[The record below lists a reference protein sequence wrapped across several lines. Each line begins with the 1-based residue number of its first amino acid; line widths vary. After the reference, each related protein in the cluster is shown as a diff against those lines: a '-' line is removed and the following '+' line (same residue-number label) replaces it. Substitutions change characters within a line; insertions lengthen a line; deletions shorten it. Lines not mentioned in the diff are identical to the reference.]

1 MSTGI
6 LQELSERFKGRLSN
20 CRLYDAN
27 VCAFRTAPER
37 PWELIPVSGAPFSRK
52 LRSRYRGRE
61 LSMFANDTYL
71 NGTIKGEFASRP
83 FSVNAKLR
91 TGFRSEYAADARI
104 NGARYPVYSET
115 SHLSPEQE
123 SLLDTPEGR
132 SLIEGS
138 NLGEGESLYFTKGE
152 MGFYLKQPTA
162 ERASLV
168 VDRMVDLAALFETPK
183 KALDLDLLPAQFH
196 PLIPLIRKWAAADDS
211 DRSDLL
217 DTTEP
222 PVLRA
227 LINEVDPYR
236 SAIDS
241 YFDSFRGRHPTE
253 AAAALGRLAE
263 FAVEARRR
271 LSSA

>member
-1 MSTGI
+1 MSTDI
-6 LQELSERFKGRLSN
+6 LRELCERFKGRLSN

-27 VCAFRTAPER
+27 VGAFRAAPER

-71 NGTIKGEFASRP
+71 NGTINGEFASRP

-91 TGFRSEYAADARI
+91 AGFRSEYAADARI
-104 NGARYPVYSET
+104 NGAQYPIFSET
-115 SHLSPEQE
+115 GRLSPDQE
-123 SLLDTPEGR
+123 SLLDRPEGR

-138 NLGEGESLYFTKGE
+138 NLREGESLYFTKGE

-168 VDRMVDLAALFETPK
+168 VDRMVDLAALLEIPQKT
-183 KALDLDLLPAQFH
+183 LDLNLLPAQFH
-196 PLIPLIRKWAAADDS
+196 PLIPLVQKWAAADDS

-217 DTTEP
+217 DITEP
-222 PVLRA
+222 LVLRA

-241 YFDSFRGRHPTE
+241 YLDSFRAGHPTE
-253 AAAALGRLAE
+253 EAAALGRLAE
-263 FAVEARRR
+263 FAVEAGRR